1 MSAERHQ
8 PSAEPEA
15 GPSSPTKA
23 GAIPPAPARPANG
36 LLAYFG
42 KGQAGPSATASSSSG
57 TTPSVLP
64 AKKKRKPA
72 VAPDQAR
79 LGTAAGEDS
88 GWSLAKEP
96 AAEGAEAPKP
106 KGRKKPAKTDD
117 GEEAE
122 KKEMAKRLKAEKKGP
137 KKGAGEAS
145 GLPDEPGGDA
155 DGLAADSSKASVGVS
170 HGKSSTIG
178 KAGPSAPRT
187 SDTKRKRG
195 PQLKPGPSPSDTA
208 LPLSQASTS
217 RSSTGRPSSP
227 PTINLSSSTESDD
240 DLPRPSNKGRRLQI
254 LSPSSSL
261 PPFSRSSSTI
271 SKGASQADPISID
284 DSPRQPLIPVID
296 LASSPIGGKA
306 EGRKKTVF
314 AADQKAV
321 HGFFGKRQ
329 TAEGEVTQAPV
340 KQGNASQDKAGP
352 KAAAKGEKVHSF
364 FQSGPKGVPGKLAD
378 GWGADRKLG
387 DEWPA
392 PLPGRIWPSHR
403 GCASLTGG
411 PEGSLRKRRK
421 ISPASPQ
428 SIESFFSRAI
438 TFDDTTPPLSPVRP
452 SPPHVQ
458 PQNTDHAAIRSV
470 PLRSLASHRESW
482 CERYRPLSAD
492 QVLGNEREAVYLRDW
507 LQLLSVGPDGGSSAT
522 TKITRRV
529 PRRKAHLEDG
539 WIVDDIGLFDD
550 EEPADDPDAE
560 DFETIEEAPSA
571 LDLRPETYPSF
582 GGRLANTIL
591 MTGPQGSGKSA
602 AVYAVAE
609 ELGWEVFEVY
619 PGIGRRTGSN
629 LMSLVG
635 DVGKNHVITGK
646 VTPKKAKAASAAMP
660 KPVPVS
666 FFGAAPVAVRNGVAR
681 KRANQLPMSSQGS
694 QGDPMRLD
702 DSDEEKEEEA
712 EVLEDRKHGFRQSLI
727 LLDEAD
733 LLFDEEGS
741 FWPAVIS
748 LIAESRRPIIL
759 TCNDPLRIPI
769 ATLPLQA
776 ILQFEAPPPSLAIS
790 YLGAIAQ
797 HETLTHLD
805 PSALHTSSFS
815 STPNLL
821 AQPTPLPPNGHE
833 PIPTFD
839 LRRAITQM
847 QLDRNVAPYSSSR
860 PMDSPSKDLICLAKS
875 LEQRSFADAWI
886 SPRPWATIEMNE
898 LDRYGD
904 TPDDLLGV
912 HALSKPEVHPDRVAL
927 PGHSAEMDM
936 EEYLLSLVPHIPE
949 RSPEDLGLKQ
959 YVQLFIFLSQ
969 SLTETIQLPALR
981 HSASSGGTMPS

>member
-79 LGTAAGEDS
+79 LGTAAGEGS

-155 DGLAADSSKASVGVS
+155 DGLAADSSKASVGGTYIRVVCDGVPLANAIADKVVS

-227 PTINLSSSTESDD
+227 PTINLTSSTESDD

-284 DSPRQPLIPVID
+284 DSPRQPIVPVID
-296 LASSPIGGKA
+296 RASSPIEGKA
-306 EGRKKTVF
+306 EGRKKLVF

-321 HGFFGKRQ
+321 RRFFGKRQ
-329 TAEGEVTQAPV
+329 IAGVEAEVVQAPV
-340 KQGNASQDKAGP
+340 QQGNASQGMAGP

-364 FQSGPKGVPGKLAD
+364 FQPGPKGVPGKLAD

-392 PLPGRIWPSHR
+392 PLPGRIWPSHL
-403 GCASLTGG
+403 GCASLTVG

-428 SIESFFSRAI
+428 SIGSFFSRAI
-438 TFDDTTPPLSPVRP
+438 TVDDTTPPLSPVRP

-470 PLRSLASHRESW
+470 SLRSLASHRESW

-507 LQLLSVGPDGGSSAT
+507 LQLLSVGQDGGSSTT

-529 PRRKAHLEDG
+529 HRRKAHLEDG

-550 EEPADDPDAE
+550 EEPVDDPDTE

-571 LDLRPETYPSF
+571 LDPRPETYPSF

-602 AVYAVAE
+602 AVYAVAD

-635 DVGKNHVITGK
+635 DVGNNHVITGK
-646 VTPKKAKAASAAMP
+646 VTPKKAKTASTAMP
-660 KPVPVS
+660 KPIPVS
-666 FFGAAPVAVRNGVAR
+666 FFGAAPVAVKNGVAR

-694 QGDPMRLD
+694 EEDPMRLD

-712 EVLEDRKHGFRQSLI
+712 EVLEDRTHGFRQSLI

-759 TCNDPLRIPI
+759 TCNGKLLISHRIP
-769 ATLPLQA
+769 
-776 ILQFEAPPPSLAIS
+776 S
-790 YLGAIAQ
+790 
-797 HETLTHLD
+797 
-805 PSALHTSSFS
+805 
-815 STPNLL
+815 
-821 AQPTPLPPNGHE
+821 
-833 PIPTFD
+833 
-839 LRRAITQM
+839 
-847 QLDRNVAPYSSSR
+847 
-860 PMDSPSKDLICLAKS
+860 
-875 LEQRSFADAWI
+875 
-886 SPRPWATIEMNE
+886 
-898 LDRYGD
+898 
-904 TPDDLLGV
+904 
-912 HALSKPEVHPDRVAL
+912 
-927 PGHSAEMDM
+927 
-936 EEYLLSLVPHIPE
+936 
-949 RSPEDLGLKQ
+949 
-959 YVQLFIFLSQ
+959 
-969 SLTETIQLPALR
+969 
-981 HSASSGGTMPS
+981 